1 MSQTSSAGSSRQ
13 GGLGYDG
20 RGLPVPYR
28 VPPLAYEPSMFC
40 NCKPKLKA
48 KRFISWSQAQPGRR
62 YLRCQKVRSCDEC
75 GFYQWVDEECSPWYK
90 QLLRD
95 LRDAVWTLKDDLA
108 AKEGELQ
115 ALSNQLVAL
124 EVQLEEKKKEA
135 DEKQVEL
142 DLKHQELDLKQQE
155 LNDKEQQ
162 LIAKQVMLEGND
174 MALEAMKGKLKT
186 KNQCI
191 DALVLMCLVLVV
203 FLSK

>member
-1 MSQTSSAGSSRQ
+1 MSQTSSVGSSRQ

-20 RGLPVPYR
+20 RGSSVPYR
-28 VPPLAYEPSMFC
+28 VPPLAYEPSVFC
-40 NCKPKLKA
+40 DCKPKLKA

-62 YLRCQKVRSCDEC
+62 YLRCQKVRVRKHLFCFWIFSCDCDGEFIVMMIEVQSCDEC

-135 DEKQVEL
+135 DEK
-142 DLKHQELDLKQQE
+142 
-155 LNDKEQQ
+155 
-162 LIAKQVMLEGND
+162 
-174 MALEAMKGKLKT
+174 
-186 KNQCI
+186 
-191 DALVLMCLVLVV
+191 
-203 FLSK
+203 